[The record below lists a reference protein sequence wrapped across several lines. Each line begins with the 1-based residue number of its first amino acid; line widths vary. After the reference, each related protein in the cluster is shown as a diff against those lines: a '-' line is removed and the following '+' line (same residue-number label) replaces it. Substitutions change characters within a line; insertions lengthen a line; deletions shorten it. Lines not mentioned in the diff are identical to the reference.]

1 MFQVEYLQF
10 EWEMDMKIKV
20 LGIDIAKNVFQLH
33 GVDRHGKVALKKRLS
48 RDKLAAY
55 VANLDHCTMVMES
68 CGGANYWARVFQRS
82 GHTVKLISPQ
92 FVKPF
97 VKTNK
102 NDAND
107 AAAIIEAAVR
117 PSMNFVPIKQVEQ
130 QDIQS
135 IHRVRSRI
143 VKNRTA
149 LINEI
154 RGLLLEYGIIV
165 APGAARVKRSLS
177 IIIANQENG
186 LTLLSRECMQDLYDE
201 LVVQEDRL
209 KKLDKMIHQ
218 RCQQNETCC
227 RLLQVPGV
235 GELTATAIVAAIP
248 NANEFNNGRHMSAW
262 LGLVPRQ
269 HSSGDKQKLLGISRG
284 DRYLRTLLIHGA
296 RAALSHYKNVDND
309 YGRWLARV
317 KTRLSFN
324 KAAVA
329 LANKNARIIWS
340 LLNTGEDFNGNSQ
353 MAAT

>member
-1 MFQVEYLQF
+1 MT
-10 EWEMDMKIKV
+10 ISI
-20 LGIDIAKNVFQLH
+20 LGIDIAKNTFQLH
-33 GVDRHGKVALKKRLS
+33 GADCTGKAVLKKRLP
-48 RDKLAAY
+48 RHKLAAY
-55 VANLDHCTMVMES
+55 AATLPACTIVMES

-107 AAAIIEAAVR
+107 AQAIVEAASR

-135 IHRVRSRI
+135 IHRIRTRV

-154 RGLLLEYGIIV
+154 RGLCLEYGIV
-165 APGAARVKRSLS
+165 LTPGAARVKSSLCAV
-177 IIIANQENG
+177 IAESDNE
-186 LTLLSRECMQDLYDE
+186 LTLSSRESMQDLYEE
-201 LVVQEDRL
+201 LIEIEVRL
-209 KKLDKMIHQ
+209 KNLDTRIRQ
-218 RCQQNETCC
+218 LCRSNESCT
-227 RLLQVPGV
+227 RILKIPGV
-235 GELTATAIVAAIP
+235 GELTATAIVAAVP
-248 NANEFNNGRHMSAW
+248 NPNEFRNGRHMSAW

-269 HSSGDKQKLLGISRG
+269 LSSGDKQVLLGISKRG

-296 RAALSHYKNVDND
+296 RSVLSHYKDLDND
-309 YGRWLARV
+309 YARWVGKKKA
-317 KTRLSFN
+317 TLSHN

-340 LLNTGEDFNGNSQ
+340 MLNTGEDFNYGVQ
-353 MAAT
+353 TAAA

>member
-1 MFQVEYLQF
+1 MT
-10 EWEMDMKIKV
+10 IKV
-20 LGIDIAKNVFQLH
+20 LGIDIAKNTFQLH
-33 GVDRHGKVALKKRLS
+33 GADDAGKAVLKKRLPRNRLS
-48 RDKLAAY
+48 PY
-55 VANLDHCTMVMES
+55 VANLHPCTIVMES

-107 AAAIIEAAVR
+107 AEAIVEAASR
-117 PSMNFVPIKQVEQ
+117 PSMHFVPIKRPEQ
-130 QDIQS
+130 QDVQS

-154 RGLLLEYGIIV
+154 RGLCLEYGVII
-165 APGAARVKRSLS
+165 APGAARVKKSLCAVVADS
-177 IIIANQENG
+177 GNG
-186 LTLLSRECMQDLYDE
+186 LTPSSRDCMQDLYEE
-201 LVVQEDRL
+201 LVDVEARL
-209 KKLDKMIHQ
+209 KKLDARNRQ
-218 RCQQNETCC
+218 LCRQNDSC
-227 RLLQVPGV
+227 RRILSIPGV
-235 GELTATAIVAAIP
+235 GELTATAIVAAVGD
-248 NANEFNNGRHMSAW
+248 AQEFKNGRHMSAW

-269 HSSGDKQKLLGISRG
+269 SSSGDKRVLLGISKRG

-296 RAALSHYKNVDND
+296 RAALSHYKTTDND
-309 YGRWLARV
+309 YGLWLAR
-317 KTRLSFN
+317 KKATLSFN

-340 LLNTGEDFNGNSQ
+340 LLNSGEEFNCGVQ
-353 MAAT
+353 TAAA

>member
-1 MFQVEYLQF
+1 MT
-10 EWEMDMKIKV
+10 IHT
-20 LGIDIAKNVFQLH
+20 LGIDIAKSVFQLH
-33 GVDRHGKVALKKRLS
+33 GVDTTGRTVLRKRLP
-48 RDKLAAY
+48 RHKLAAY
-55 VANLDHCTMVMES
+55 IANLSACSIVMES

-107 AAAIIEAAVR
+107 ALAIVEAASR
-117 PSMNFVPIKQVEQ
+117 PLMNYVPLKQVEQ

-135 IHRVRSRI
+135 IHRIRTRV

-154 RGLLLEYGIIV
+154 RGLCLEYGIV
-165 APGAARVKRSLS
+165 VPPGAARVKSSLCK
-177 IIIANQENG
+177 IIADSANE
-186 LTLLSRECMQDLYDE
+186 LTSSSRESMQDLYEE
-201 LVVQEDRL
+201 LVEVEARL
-209 KKLDKMIHQ
+209 KKLDTKIRQ
-218 RCQQNETCC
+218 LC
-227 RLLQVPGV
+227 RLNESCKRILKIPGV
-235 GELTATAIVAAIP
+235 GELTATAIVAAVP
-248 NANEFNNGRHMSAW
+248 NPKEFRNGRHMSAW

-269 HSSGDKQKLLGISRG
+269 SSSGNKQILLGISKRG

-296 RAALSHYKNVDND
+296 RAVLSHYKDKDND
-309 YGRWLARV
+309 YTHWVGRKKA
-317 KTRLSFN
+317 TLSHN

-340 LLNTGEDFNGNSQ
+340 MLNTGEEFSYGVQ
-353 MAAT
+353 TGTA

>member
-1 MFQVEYLQF
+1 MT
-10 EWEMDMKIKV
+10 IHV
-20 LGIDIAKNVFQLH
+20 LGIDIAKSVFQLH
-33 GVDRHGKVALKKRLS
+33 GADIAGRAVLRKRLP
-48 RDKLAAY
+48 RHKLAAY
-55 VANLDHCTMVMES
+55 IANLPACTIVMES

-107 AAAIIEAAVR
+107 ALAIVEAASR
-117 PSMNFVPIKQVEQ
+117 PSMNYVPIKQVEQ

-135 IHRVRSRI
+135 IHRIRTRI

-154 RGLLLEYGIIV
+154 RGLCLEYGIV
-165 APGAARVKRSLS
+165 VTPGAARVKSSLC
-177 IIIANQENG
+177 IVIADGANE
-186 LTLLSRECMQDLYDE
+186 LTPSSRESMQDLYDE
-201 LVVQEDRL
+201 LVDIEIRL
-209 KKLDKMIHQ
+209 KKLDTKI
-218 RCQQNETCC
+218 RVLC
-227 RLLQVPGV
+227 RLNENCKRILKIPGI
-235 GELTATAIVAAIP
+235 GELTATAIVAAVP
-248 NANEFNNGRHMSAW
+248 DPKEFRNGRHMSAW

-269 HSSGDKQKLLGISRG
+269 SSSGDKQILLGISKRG

-296 RAALSHYKNVDND
+296 RAVLSHHKDAAND
-309 YGRWLARV
+309 YSRWVAR
-317 KTRLSFN
+317 KKSTLSHN

-340 LLNTGEDFNGNSQ
+340 MLNTGDEFSYGVQ
-353 MAAT
+353 KAAA